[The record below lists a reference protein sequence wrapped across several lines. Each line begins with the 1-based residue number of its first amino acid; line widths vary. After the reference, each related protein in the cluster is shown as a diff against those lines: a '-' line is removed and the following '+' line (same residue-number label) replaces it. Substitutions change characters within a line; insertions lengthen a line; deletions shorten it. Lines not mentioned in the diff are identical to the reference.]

1 MPLSRGEHAERS
13 DDGPLG
19 RADGPRMTAALIWLC
34 AVLLIAGGLA
44 GMVLPALPG
53 PVLLFGG
60 LWLAAW
66 AEDFAF
72 VGMKTLLAIGLLAV
86 IAYIADFVAGA
97 LGAQRYG
104 ASARAIWGATLGALV
119 GMFFGLPGLLL
130 GPCAG
135 AVLGELSL
143 RRSLGAAGRA
153 GWGATLGLALGMAA
167 KLGLGIAMLGLFLLV
182 RFL

>member
-1 MPLSRGEHAERS
+1 
-13 DDGPLG
+13 
-19 RADGPRMTAALIWLC
+19 
-34 AVLLIAGGLA
+34 
-44 GMVLPALPG
+44 
-53 PVLLFGG
+53 
-60 LWLAAW
+60 
-66 AEDFAF
+66 
-72 VGMKTLLAIGLLAV
+72 
-86 IAYIADFVAGA
+86 AYIADFVAGA

-130 GPCAG
+130 GPFAG